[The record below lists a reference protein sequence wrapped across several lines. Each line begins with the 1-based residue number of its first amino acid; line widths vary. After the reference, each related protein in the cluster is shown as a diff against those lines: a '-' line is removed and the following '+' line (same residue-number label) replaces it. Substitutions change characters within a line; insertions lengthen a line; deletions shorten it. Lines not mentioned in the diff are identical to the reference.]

1 MDGIKKQDDLLKN
14 AIAKTINKEAA
25 EISIGNS
32 VKKNRKKKKKIKV
45 EESSSSTVSIS
56 SGEGLEVNY
65 KTQYIGFDKIDGRG
79 KRVFKVKPNV
89 FEWDK
94 PLDFV
99 YYVFDIYKKKFN
111 VSLNLN
117 STAATLEINRMRD
130 ELYDMSGN
138 ISSLISRDYIAFC
151 FDNFIPSAIKKGKKF
166 YFNQLRN
173 KVFMK
178 TFLDTYNYSQSL
190 KREHQKKNKKEE
202 KVVEKLDNDKIEQS
216 YLISEKKMV
225 EDCGIIISIN
235 WLMVKKGMIEHD
247 AIDIV
252 LGVCKTAFK
261 RGTFSKIEKVTLKW
275 SPYPE
280 GLIYNYQFKHFLNK
294 INRDI
299 FVKFEDNNKYNFLT
313 KGENGASK

>member
-313 KGENGASK
+313 KGENGASN

>member
-14 AIAKTINKEAA
+14 AIAKTINKEAVD
-25 EISIGNS
+25 ISIGDS
-32 VKKNRKKKKKIKV
+32 VKKNRKKKKKVKI
-45 EESSSSTVSIS
+45 EESSSSAVAIS
-56 SGEGLEVNY
+56 SGEGLEVIY
-65 KTQYIGFDKIDGRG
+65 ETQYINFDKIDGRG
-79 KRVFKVKPNV
+79 KRVFKVKSNV

-99 YYVFDIYKKKFN
+99 YYVFDIYKKKFDVN
-111 VSLNLN
+111 LNLN

-138 ISSLISRDYIAFC
+138 ISSLISKDYITFC
-151 FDNFIPSAIKKGKKF
+151 FNNFIPSTIKRGKKF

-173 KVFMK
+173 NLFMK

-202 KVVEKLDNDKIEQS
+202 KVVEKLDNSRIEQS

-225 EDCGIIISIN
+225 EDSGIIISIN
-235 WLMVKKGMIEHD
+235 WLMIKKSMAEQD

-252 LGVCKTAFK
+252 LSVCKTAFK
-261 RGTFSKIEKVTLKW
+261 RGTFKKIEKATLKW
-275 SPYPE
+275 SPYPDKF
-280 GLIYNYQFKHFLNK
+280 IYTSQFKCFLNK

-299 FVKFEDNNKYNFLT
+299 FVKFENNDRYNFLT
-313 KGENGASK
+313 KGENGASN